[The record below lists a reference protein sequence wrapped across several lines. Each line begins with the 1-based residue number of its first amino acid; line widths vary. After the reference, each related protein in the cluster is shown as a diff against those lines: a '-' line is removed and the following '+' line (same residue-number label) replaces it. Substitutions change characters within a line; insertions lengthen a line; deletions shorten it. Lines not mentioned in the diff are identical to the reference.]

1 MGDKAANYMYLYAS
15 RSKFYTDGGL
25 GFQVEL
31 IACEAREEVTFTH
44 TRIANQHN

>member
-1 MGDKAANYMYLYAS
+1 MFNISYLYAS
-15 RSKFYTDGGL
+15 RSEFNTDSRL